1 MPEKTKKDIDS
12 PSSDKKKSDVNC
24 ENAEKSSWSED
35 RKSRSYYYDDASGYE
50 IYLPEDDDEEEK
62 RAG

>member
-1 MPEKTKKDIDS
+1 MPEKTKKYKGSIS
-12 PSSDKKKSDVNC
+12 GEKKKSDVNC

-35 RKSRSYYYDDASGYE
+35 RKNRSYYYDDASGYE